1 MKRFFIFA
9 AMLLTLTSGA
19 SVPPDEPPVIL
30 PGTDDYVTGPT
41 NMHDIDRSI
50 VRCIY
55 TYIPGSGTIDFY
67 CDGFGDAA
75 FYITDQNRLILD
87 YVDFN
92 SDSDH
97 NISLNL
103 PDTPGIYYIYL
114 TSESRYGEA
123 MIIIE

>member
-19 SVPPDEPPVIL
+19 NVLPDEPPVIL
-30 PGTDDYVTGPT
+30 PGTDDYVTSPT
-41 NMHDIDRSI
+41 NMHDIDRSVI
-50 VRCIY
+50 RCIY

-67 CDGFGDAA
+67 CDGLGEAA
-75 FYITDQNRLILD
+75 FYIADQNGLTLD
-87 YVDFN
+87 YVHFN
-92 SDSDH
+92 SDADH
-97 NISLNL
+97 NISLDL